1 MAIGVDLYEV
11 YFAPN
16 QLLFSLFTVKWL
28 RWNYFTIE
36 NRQVIIYTH
45 LIFYTN
51 AGVVHIYV
59 KCDVL

>member
-45 LIFYTN
+45 LIFYPR
-51 AGVVHIYV
+51 AAMQ
-59 KCDVL
+59 